1 MFKTFSHRF
10 LLLAALAS
18 AMPVHAQSTTSLRCD
33 LLDNPISARQCML
46 SQQIQATRI
55 QGDLVKGSAYPVV
68 GDEALTAEERLAV
81 LRARQQMAEM
91 TEDRV
96 VLGPAGSGSAGY
108 VVPLLLLLLLLGLAG
123 GGGGGGS
130 AGEPLSPA

>member
-18 AMPVHAQSTTSLRCD
+18 AMPAHAQSTTALRCD

-68 GDEALTAEERLAV
+68 QEDDLTEEERLAV

-91 TEDRV
+91 TSDRV
-96 VLGPAGSGSAGY
+96 VLAPAGSGSAGY
-108 VVPLLLLLLLLGLAG
+108 VIPLLLLLLLLGLAG
-123 GGGGGGS
+123 GGGS
-130 AGEPLSPA
+130 SGEPVSPS